1 MAANN
6 QTNQQFE
13 IDCFVGY
20 RVNRRERTVKILVK
34 WADHS
39 EPTWEPEAVLQET
52 AGRTLYSYWSDRGG
66 RGRATRL
73 REFHVFRI
81 LAKGWD
87 RGQWRFHCQWV
98 GYSTSGDDTTWE
110 PESKVMRIAP
120 AAVAEWDA
128 SQAAANQAVPNQAA
142 TNQASANQNA
152 PAANP

>member
-1 MAANN
+1 MATNN
-6 QTNQQFE
+6 QNNQQFE
-13 IDCFVGY
+13 IDCFVGH
-20 RVNRRERTVKILVK
+20 RVNRRERTVKVLVK
-34 WADHS
+34 WVDHS

-73 REFHVFRI
+73 REYHVFRI

-87 RGQWRFHCQWV
+87 R

-120 AAVAEWDA
+120 AAVVEWDA